1 MLNLVPPNDCLRARE
16 SASARLDGELS
27 ELGAARL
34 AAHLRACDDCR
45 SYASELESVAG
56 LLRAAP
62 LELPEV
68 AFALPSRRRVPGLQ
82 IAAVAAAAVAVVAG
96 SSFALG
102 RALGTG
108 SGAST
113 ATGAVVTGADIL
125 SVRADSTHQHILAM
139 VRHLQPHGTL
149 RIGSVIAL

>member
-34 AAHLRACDDCR
+34 AAHLRACDECR
-45 SYASELESVAG
+45 AYASELESVAG

-62 LELPEV
+62 LELPETE
-68 AFALPSRRRVPGLQ
+68 FALPVRRRVPALQ
-82 IAAVAAAAVAVVAG
+82 IAAVAAAAVAVAAG

-102 RALGTG
+102 RALGT

-113 ATGAVVTGADIL
+113 ATGAAVTSPDTF
-125 SVRADSTHQHILAM
+125 SVQADSTQQHILAM
-139 VRHLQPHGTL
+139 VRRLERHDTL
-149 RIGSVIAL
+149 RFGDGLIAL